1 MLLTLHSN
9 SVRSLLRP
17 SRGEPTLD
25 LLDLPRK
32 AREEFGLYGLNL
44 TTDLLAGAVRARLE
58 KLREA
63 ADKSGCACLVLIE
76 PDPLPLADANDD
88 KALAALERV
97 ERVIRG
103 AQMLG
108 CNSIAFKIAGKVD
121 DDTLERAVE
130 HLKEAA
136 EKADRAE
143 INLLISPMD
152 GLTAEPERVTS
163 IIKKVGG
170 FRVGTLPDF
179 EVAAKS
185 SDPVTYLR
193 RLTPY
198 ASAVCAATIEF
209 IETADTAPPSLPPE
223 PVKKTK
229 SKSPRLSRVAP
240 TLVDGVPVEV
250 TQADRQAEEAKAEAE
265 RAAQAEI
272 EAAEKAKKSKT
283 KGKAAAKADPL
294 AALAEDLGIPAPKGR
309 KSKVKA
315 SAPPPP
321 EARSEEDEDADEEAE
336 LKKLG
341 EELGMMGEEGWSELE
356 AMLEE
361 IPPPPEHRPYS
372 IEKLVGAVV
381 SVGYDGT
388 IAIDYRGK
396 GDITAGILNS
406 RAALDAAIRAAMT

>member
-1 MLLTLHSN
+1 MLLTLHTN

-17 SRGEPTLD
+17 SRGQPTLD
-25 LLDLPRK
+25 LVDLPRK

-44 TTDLLAGAVRARLE
+44 TTDLLAGAFRARLE

-76 PDPLPLADANDD
+76 QDPLALADANDD
-88 KALAALERV
+88 KALAALERI

-103 AQMLG
+103 AQLLG
-108 CNSIAFKIAGKVD
+108 CNSIAFKIAGKAD

-136 EKADRAE
+136 EKADRGE

-152 GLTAEPERVTS
+152 GLTGEPERVTS

-170 FRVGTLPDF
+170 FRVGTFPDF
-179 EVAAKS
+179 EVASKAA
-185 SDPVTYLR
+185 DPVTYLR

-209 IETADTAPPSLPPE
+209 IETADTAPPALPPE

-229 SKSPRLSRVAP
+229 SKSPRLSRVVP
-240 TLVDGVPVEV
+240 TLVEGVPVEV
-250 TQADRQAEEAKAEAE
+250 TPADREAEEAKAQAEAE
-265 RAAQAEI
+265 AQAE
-272 EAAEKAKKSKT
+272 AKRSKPKSKAKV
-283 KGKAAAKADPL
+283 DPL
-294 AALAEDLGIPAPKGR
+294 AALADALELPASKGR
-309 KSKVKA
+309 RSKAKA
-315 SAPPPP
+315 SAAPPP
-321 EARSEEDEDADEEAE
+321 ERKSEEDEDAREEEE

-356 AMLEE
+356 AMLENV
-361 IPPPPEHRPYS
+361 PPPPEHRPYS
-372 IEKLVGAVV
+372 IDKLVAAVV

-388 IAIDYRGK
+388 LAIDYRGK
-396 GDITAGILNS
+396 GDITSGILNS
-406 RAALDAAIRAAMT
+406 RSALDAAMRAAMA